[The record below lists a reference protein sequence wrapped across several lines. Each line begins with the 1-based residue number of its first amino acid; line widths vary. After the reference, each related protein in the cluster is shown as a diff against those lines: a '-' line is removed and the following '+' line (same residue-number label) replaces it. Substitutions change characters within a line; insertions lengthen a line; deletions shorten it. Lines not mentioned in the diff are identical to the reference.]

1 MGLTAPPLKYPG
13 QTPQFA
19 SIIEDFAGGRGNV
32 QSEDCLTLN
41 VWTKRTRSQQKK
53 GVLLWIHG
61 GSKLVFETVCKWFN

>member
-1 MGLTAPPLKYPG
+1 MGLKVPPVKYPG

-19 SIIEDFAGGRGNV
+19 SIVEDFAGGRDNV

-41 VWTKRTRSQQKK
+41 VWTKSTGSRQKK

-61 GSKLVFETVCKWFN
+61 GSKL